1 MPEVAI
7 AAREDLVETRDRL
20 AELLQWMGESLAA

>member
-7 AAREDLVETRDRL
+7 AAHEDLVETRSRL
-20 AELLQWMGESLAA
+20 ADLLQWMGESLTA